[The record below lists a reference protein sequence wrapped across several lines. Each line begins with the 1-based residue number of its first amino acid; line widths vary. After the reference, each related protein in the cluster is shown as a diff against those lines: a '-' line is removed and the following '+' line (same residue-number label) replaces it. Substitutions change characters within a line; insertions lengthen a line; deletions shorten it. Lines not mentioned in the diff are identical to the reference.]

1 MRGSHMKAVKIA
13 GIALAM
19 QFVAFQ
25 ATAQDTDI
33 GAMFAAAQAEGKS
46 VAEFVAQ
53 MTDIKLCNPKLAEQ
67 VVDFAL
73 GQVENDPV
81 QTEEV
86 LRAVNNTCVDQDTI
100 TTIALT
106 RNIDPAL
113 ISNALQTAT
122 AAGPAAGTATTALAP
137 AIAPAPGG
145 VGAGGG
151 TGGGD
156 ATIASGN

>member
-1 MRGSHMKAVKIA
+1 MKAVKIA
-13 GIALAM
+13 GIALAV

-25 ATAQDTDI
+25 ATAQEANI
-33 GAMFAAAQAEGKS
+33 GEMFTAAQAEGKS

-53 MTDIKLCNPKLAEQ
+53 MTDIKLCNPKLAEK

-73 GQVENDPV
+73 EKVSEDPV

-86 LRAVNNTCVDQDTI
+86 LRSVNNTCLDQDTL
-100 TTIALT
+100 TTIALA
-106 RNIDPAL
+106 RSIDPAL
-113 ISNALQTAT
+113 VTNALETAT
-122 AAGPAAGTATTALAP
+122 AAGPAAGQNAAIAP

-156 ATIASGN
+156 GTIASTN